1 MPTREE
7 FRIRQL
13 ILDEY
18 RNGSSIQQA
27 LVNISPKVDSDFISY
42 WYQRFKSGNVCLF
55 DPESEQYG
63 ITATI
68 QKVSNGKKVRNTKK
82 E

>member
-1 MPTREE
+1 MLTREE

-18 RNGSSIQQA
+18 RNGRSIQQA
-27 LVNISPKVDSDFISY
+27 LVNISPKVDAAFISC
-42 WYQRFKSGNVCLF
+42 WYQRFKSGDFCLF

-63 ITATI
+63 ITSTI
-68 QKVSNGKKVRNTKK
+68 QKVSNGKEVRNTKK